1 MIVLVYFI
9 VLTRKIGLGSIVG
22 SENLNFK
29 GSMLLRGIRRR
40 FRRKDIKYQR
50 CLLI

>member
-22 SENLNFK
+22 SENLNLE
-29 GSMLLRGIRRR
+29 GSILLRGIRRR
-40 FRRKDIKYQR
+40 FKA
-50 CLLI
+50 